1 MSLAM
6 PPSTEGPA
14 VTPRPAATALLVR
27 DGPKGLQVFMVVRH
41 HKIDF
46 ASGALVFPGG
56 KVDPEDFAFSGD
68 DIDKASRLAAVRET
82 FEECGVL
89 LARRR
94 SGGALAKVAPRA
106 SFRELLESEALEPS
120 LDALIPFAHW
130 ITPPI
135 MPKRFDTRF
144 YIVAAPEGQT
154 AAHDGGEAVDSVW
167 IEPARALVEAD
178 EGSRT
183 LVLVTR
189 LNLELLGRSASAAEA
204 IAAAAARPL
213 VTVEPHPTKTTTGYR
228 LTIPLE
234 AGYGGPDFDV

>member
-6 PPSTEGPA
+6 QPSSNGEGVA
-14 VTPRPAATALLVR
+14 ARPAATVLLVR
-27 DGPKGLQVFMVVRH
+27 DGPDGLQVFMVVRH

-56 KVDPEDFAFSGD
+56 KVEPEDFLLGRD
-68 DIDKASRLAAVRET
+68 DIERASRHAAIRET

-89 LARRR
+89 LAHPRG
-94 SGGALAKVAPRA
+94 GGALSSRPRIS
-106 SFRELLESEALEPS
+106 SFRESLDAENLEPS

-135 MPKRFDTRF
+135 LPKRFDTRF

-167 IEPARALVEAD
+167 IEPARALAEARQ
-178 EGSRT
+178 GRRT
-183 LVLVTR
+183 IVLATR
-189 LNLELLGRSASAAEA
+189 LNLELLAKSKSAADA
-204 IAAAAARPL
+204 IGAAAARRV
-213 VTVEPHPTKTTTGYR
+213 VTVEPRSTKTPTGYR

>member
-1 MSLAM
+1 MQPTTDGAV
-6 PPSTEGPA
+6 
-14 VTPRPAATALLVR
+14 VTPRPAATVLLVR
-27 DGPKGLQVFMVVRH
+27 DGPQGLQVFMVVRH

-56 KVDPEDFAFSGD
+56 KVDPEDFALAGD
-68 DIDKASRLAAVRET
+68 DIDAASRLAAVRET

-89 LARRR
+89 LTRPRG
-94 SGGALAKVAPRA
+94 GGALPKIAPRA
-106 SFRELLESEALEPS
+106 NFRELLQAESLEPA
-120 LDALIPFAHW
+120 LDTLTPFAHW

-144 YIVAAPEGQT
+144 YIVAAPDGQT

-167 IEPARALVEAD
+167 IEPARALIEAD
-178 EGSRT
+178 GGRRT
-183 LVLVTR
+183 LVLATR
-189 LNLELLGRSASAAEA
+189 LNLELLGRSATAAQA
-204 IAAAAARPL
+204 IAAASARRL
-213 VTVEPHPTKTTTGYR
+213 VIVEPRPAKTPTGYR